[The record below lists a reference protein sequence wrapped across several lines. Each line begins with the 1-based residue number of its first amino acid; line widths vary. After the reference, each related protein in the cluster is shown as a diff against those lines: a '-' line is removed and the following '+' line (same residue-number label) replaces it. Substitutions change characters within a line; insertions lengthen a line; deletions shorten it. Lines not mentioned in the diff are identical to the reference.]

1 MRHRLSSLALFSRL
15 LRARQLQFRPD
26 SPTWTSCRQ
35 PRLRRLHTSQSY
47 HHELITQSHNEKKTI
62 YALSTPPGRA
72 GVAVIRISG
81 PNALDVYH
89 SMVTTSS
96 NTHPKCKRRAVVPK
110 PWYLERCS
118 IRDTQTQETLDDGLA
133 VFFKGVPIILI
144 LIPLAVSSSPSLMSY
159 VPSAFTGPK
168 SFTTEDVLELHIH
181 SSRAVISS
189 VLRAL
194 SYIPG
199 CRPAER
205 GEFTRRAFHAG
216 RMDLTQVEAL
226 GDLIDAETNEQ
237 RRLARMGVEVPV
249 ISLSGLWGVTER
261 VALAG

>member
-1 MRHRLSSLALFSRL
+1 MRYPLSYLALFPRL
-15 LRARQLQFRPD
+15 LSARQVRFRPT
-26 SPTWTSCRQ
+26 SSNRTWCRQ
-35 PRLRRLHTSQSY
+35 LRLRRFHTSPLY
-47 HHELITQSHNEKKTI
+47 HHEHTTQSHNEKKTV

-89 SMVTTSS
+89 SMVNTSS
-96 NTHPKCKRRAVVPK
+96 NMHPERKRRAVVPK
-110 PWYLERCS
+110 PWHLERCS
-118 IRDTQTQETLDDGLA
+118 ILDAQLQETLDDGLA
-133 VFFKGVPIILI
+133 VFFKGMPIIF
-144 LIPLAVSSSPSLMSY
+144 IPSAVFSQSY
-159 VPSAFTGPK
+159 VPSTFTGPK
-168 SFTTEDVLELHIH
+168 SFTSEDVLELHIH

-189 VLRAL
+189 VLRSL

-205 GEFTRRAFHAG
+205 GEFTRRAFQAG

-226 GDLIDAETNEQ
+226 MDLIDAETDEQ

-249 ISLSGLWGVTER
+249 VSLRG
-261 VALAG
+261 

>member
-1 MRHRLSSLALFSRL
+1 MRYPLSSLTLFPRL
-15 LRARQLQFRPD
+15 LRATQARFRPE
-26 SPTWTSCRQ
+26 SPTRTCCRQ
-35 PRLRRLHTSQSY
+35 PRLRRLSTSQIY
-47 HHELITQSHNEKKTI
+47 HHELRTQSHNEKKTV

-89 SMVTTSS
+89 SMVKTS
-96 NTHPKCKRRAVVPK
+96 NAHPECKRRAVVPK
-110 PWYLERCS
+110 PWHLERCS
-118 IRDTQTQETLDDGLA
+118 ILDAQSQETLDDGLA
-133 VFFKGVPIILI
+133 VFFKGIAIIF
-144 LIPLAVSSSPSLMSY
+144 IPSAVFSQSY
-159 VPSAFTGPK
+159 VPSALTGPK
-168 SFTTEDVLELHIH
+168 SFTSEDVLELHIH

-194 SYIPG
+194 SCIPG

-205 GEFTRRAFHAG
+205 GEFTRRAFEAG

-226 GDLIDAETNEQ
+226 MDLIDAETDEQ

-249 ISLSGLWGVTER
+249 ISLGG
-261 VALAG
+261 